1 MPARTPLAQLRR
13 AQLRRAR
20 LGRVPPGV
28 WTAALWCAY
37 TADSLRVYSGLPGM
51 PREPSGLSL
60 SASLAVAAA
69 VAAAVAGSVL
79 LRRRP
84 LPAIGLLAAAS
95 VAFGLARNSPT
106 VALAHYVAVDV
117 ALGFIVATR
126 NRPTRIAALA
136 LTLAVIP
143 GYARARM
150 AFEAPAAG
158 PPGWEVYVLT
168 AVVAWLAG
176 DSVRR
181 GRNYAERLRAHAVA
195 EAVTAER
202 LRISRELHDLVAHS
216 MGIITLQAG
225 AAARVIDTQPQRARA
240 ALFEV
245 ESAGRETLAG
255 LRRMLG
261 PLRQAAAGPA
271 AAGHA
276 DTGQGYQPGSMP
288 GLADIGRLAAAT
300 TAAGVHV
307 DVRWQ
312 GERRP
317 LPPDVELA
325 AYRIVQESVTNVVRH
340 AGTRSCQVLVADDGE
355 AVSVEVADHGQGPGD
370 GPSGTGCGLAG
381 MRERAALLNGDF
393 SAGPGPDGGFVVKAR
408 LPVPAK
414 AMSA

>member
-1 MPARTPLAQLRR
+1 
-13 AQLRRAR
+13 
-20 LGRVPPGV
+20 
-28 WTAALWCAY
+28 
-37 TADSLRVYSGLPGM
+37 
-51 PREPSGLSL
+51 
-60 SASLAVAAA
+60 VAAA

-84 LPAIGLLAAAS
+84 LLAIGLLAAAS

-106 VALAHYVAVDV
+106 ISLAHYVAVDV

-150 AFEAPAAG
+150 AFAVPAAG

-181 GRNYAERLRAHAVA
+181 ARNYAGRLRAHAVA

-225 AAARVIDTQPQRARA
+225 AAARVIDTQPQCARE

-245 ESAGRETLAG
+245 ENAGRGHDGRRRARRRAVAGRTTPAPAGCRAGRLPDRPGIGHQRGPSRRHALLPGSHRRRRRGRVRRGRRPRAGAGRRPVRYRMRPGRDARAGRPDERRFQRRTGTRRRLRRPGALAPASQGDVGVTIRVLLADDQPLIRTALQMVITDTDDIEVAGEVQLVIIAYDAG
-255 LRRMLG
+255 LV
-261 PLRQAAAGPA
+261 APA
-271 AAGHA
+271 
-276 DTGQGYQPGSMP
+276 
-288 GLADIGRLAAAT
+288 R
-300 TAAGVHV
+300 
-307 DVRWQ
+307 
-312 GERRP
+312 
-317 LPPDVELA
+317 
-325 AYRIVQESVTNVVRH
+325 
-340 AGTRSCQVLVADDGE
+340 
-355 AVSVEVADHGQGPGD
+355 
-370 GPSGTGCGLAG
+370 
-381 MRERAALLNGDF
+381 
-393 SAGPGPDGGFVVKAR
+393 
-408 LPVPAK
+408 
-414 AMSA
+414 

>member
-60 SASLAVAAA
+60 SASLAMAAA

-95 VAFGLARNSPT
+95 VA
-106 VALAHYVAVDV
+106 LAHYAAVDV

-225 AAARVIDTQPQRARA
+225 AAARVNDTQPQRARA
-240 ALFEV
+240 A
-245 ESAGRETLAG
+245 
-255 LRRMLG
+255 
-261 PLRQAAAGPA
+261 P
-271 AAGHA
+271 
-276 DTGQGYQPGSMP
+276 
-288 GLADIGRLAAAT
+288 
-300 TAAGVHV
+300 
-307 DVRWQ
+307 
-312 GERRP
+312 
-317 LPPDVELA
+317 
-325 AYRIVQESVTNVVRH
+325 
-340 AGTRSCQVLVADDGE
+340 
-355 AVSVEVADHGQGPGD
+355 
-370 GPSGTGCGLAG
+370 
-381 MRERAALLNGDF
+381 
-393 SAGPGPDGGFVVKAR
+393 
-408 LPVPAK
+408 
-414 AMSA
+414 

>member
-1 MPARTPLAQLRR
+1 MPARTPL

-28 WTAALWCAY
+28 WTAVIWCAY
-37 TADSLRVYSGLPGM
+37 TADSLRVYSGIPGM

-60 SASLAVAAA
+60 PASLAVAAA

-95 VAFGLARNSPT
+95 VAFGLARDSST
-106 VALAHYVAVDV
+106 ISLAHYVAVDV

-126 NRPTRIAALA
+126 SRRAGIAALA

-143 GYARARM
+143 GYARVRM
-150 AFEAPAAG
+150 GFGAPAG
-158 PPGWEVYVLT
+158 GSPGWEVYVLT

-181 GRNYAERLRAHAVA
+181 ARNYAERLRAHAVA

-216 MGIITLQAG
+216 MGIIALQAG
-225 AAARVIDTQPQRARA
+225 AAARVIDTQPQRARE

-261 PLRQAAAGPA
+261 PLRPCNAS
-271 AAGHA
+271 
-276 DTGQGYQPGSMP
+276 QGYQPGSMP
-288 GLADIGRLAAAT
+288 GLADIDRLAAAT

-307 DVRWQ
+307 DVRWE

-340 AGTRSCQVLVADDGE
+340 AGTRSCQVLIADDGE

-393 SAGPGPDGGFVVKAR
+393 SAGPGPGGGFVVRGR
-408 LPVPAK
+408 LPLAAK

>member
-1 MPARTPLAQLRR
+1 M
-13 AQLRRAR
+13 
-20 LGRVPPGV
+20 
-28 WTAALWCAY
+28 WTAVIWCAY

-51 PREPSGLSL
+51 PRAPAGLSL
-60 SASLAVAAA
+60 SGSLAVAAA
-69 VAAAVAGSVL
+69 VAAAVTGSVL

-84 LPAIGLLAAAS
+84 RPALGLLIAAS
-95 VAFGLARNSPT
+95 VTFGLARNSPT
-106 VALAHYVAVDV
+106 IALAHYVAVDV

-150 AFEAPAAG
+150 AFEVPAAG

-181 GRNYAERLRAHAVA
+181 ARNYAERLRAHAVA

-225 AAARVIDTQPQRARA
+225 AAARVIDTQPQRARE

-261 PLRQAAAGPA
+261 PLRPSDASK
-271 AAGHA
+271 
-276 DTGQGYQPGSMP
+276 DYQPGSMP

-340 AGTRSCQVLVADDGE
+340 AGTRSCQVLIADDGE
-355 AVSVEVADHGQGPGD
+355 AVSIEVADHGQGPGD

-381 MRERAALLNGDF
+381 MRERAVLLHGDF
-393 SAGPGPDGGFVVKAR
+393 SAGPGPDGGFVVRAR
-408 LPVPAK
+408 LPVPAE

>member
-1 MPARTPLAQLRR
+1 
-13 AQLRRAR
+13 
-20 LGRVPPGV
+20 
-28 WTAALWCAY
+28 
-37 TADSLRVYSGLPGM
+37 
-51 PREPSGLSL
+51 
-60 SASLAVAAA
+60 VAAA

-84 LPAIGLLAAAS
+84 LLAIGLLAAAS

-106 VALAHYVAVDV
+106 ISLAHYVAVDV

-150 AFEAPAAG
+150 AFAVPAAG

-181 GRNYAERLRAHAVA
+181 ARNYAGRLRAHAVA

-225 AAARVIDTQPQRARA
+225 AAARVIDTQPQRVRE

-245 ESAGRETLAG
+245 ENAGRG
-255 LRRMLG
+255 
-261 PLRQAAAGPA
+261 
-271 AAGHA
+271 
-276 DTGQGYQPGSMP
+276 
-288 GLADIGRLAAAT
+288 
-300 TAAGVHV
+300 AAGVHV

-325 AYRIVQESVTNVVRH
+325 AYRIIQESVTNVVRH
-340 AGTRSCQVLVADDGE
+340 AGTRSCQVLIADDGE

-381 MRERAALLNGDF
+381 MRERAVLLNGDF
-393 SAGPGPDGGFVVKAR
+393 SAGPGPDGGFVVRAR
-408 LPVPAK
+408 LPLPAK

>member
-1 MPARTPLAQLRR
+1 MPARTPLAQLR
-13 AQLRRAR
+13 QAR

-28 WTAALWCAY
+28 WTAVIWCAY
-37 TADSLRVYSGLPGM
+37 PADSLRVYSGIPGM

-60 SASLAVAAA
+60 PASLAVAAA

-95 VAFGLARNSPT
+95 VAFGLARDSPT
-106 VALAHYVAVDV
+106 ISLAHYVAVDV

-126 NRPTRIAALA
+126 SRRAGIAALA

-143 GYARARM
+143 GYARVRM
-150 AFEAPAAG
+150 GFGAPAG
-158 PPGWEVYVLT
+158 GSPGWEVYVLT

-181 GRNYAERLRAHAVA
+181 ARNYAERLRAHAVA

-216 MGIITLQAG
+216 MGIIALQAG
-225 AAARVIDTQPQRARA
+225 AAARVIDTQPQRARE

-261 PLRQAAAGPA
+261 PLRQAAAGQA
-271 AAGHA
+271 AAG
-276 DTGQGYQPGSMP
+276 Q
-288 GLADIGRLAAAT
+288 AAA
-300 TAAGVHV
+300 G
-307 DVRWQ
+307 
-312 GERRP
+312 
-317 LPPDVELA
+317 
-325 AYRIVQESVTNVVRH
+325 
-340 AGTRSCQVLVADDGE
+340 
-355 AVSVEVADHGQGPGD
+355 
-370 GPSGTGCGLAG
+370 
-381 MRERAALLNGDF
+381 
-393 SAGPGPDGGFVVKAR
+393 
-408 LPVPAK
+408 
-414 AMSA
+414 

>member
-1 MPARTPLAQLRR
+1 MPGKTPL
-13 AQLRRAR
+13 AR

-28 WTAALWCAY
+28 WTAVIWCAY

-51 PREPSGLSL
+51 PREQSGLSL

-69 VAAAVAGSVL
+69 VAAAVTGSVL

-84 LPAIGLLAAAS
+84 LPAIGLLIAAS
-95 VAFGLARNSPT
+95 VTAGLVRNSPT
-106 VALAHYVAVDV
+106 ISLAHYAAVDV
-117 ALGFIVATR
+117 ALGFIVAAR
-126 NRPTRIAALA
+126 SRRAGIAALA

-181 GRNYAERLRAHAVA
+181 ARNYAERLRAHAVA

-225 AAARVIDTQPQRARA
+225 AAARVIDTQPQRARQ

-261 PLRQAAAGPA
+261 PLRQADA
-271 AAGHA
+271 
-276 DTGQGYQPGSMP
+276 GQGYHPGSMP

-307 DVRWQ
+307 DVQRQ

-325 AYRIVQESVTNVVRH
+325 AYRIVQESVANVVRH
-340 AGTRSCQVLVADDGE
+340 AGTRSCQVLIADDGE

-381 MRERAALLNGDF
+381 MRERVALLNGDF
-393 SAGPGPDGGFVVKAR
+393 SAGPGPGGGFVVRAR
-408 LPVPAK
+408 LPLPAK
-414 AMSA
+414 AIPA

>member
-1 MPARTPLAQLRR
+1 
-13 AQLRRAR
+13 
-20 LGRVPPGV
+20 
-28 WTAALWCAY
+28 
-37 TADSLRVYSGLPGM
+37 M

-69 VAAAVAGSVL
+69 VAAAVTGSVL

-84 LPAIGLLAAAS
+84 LLAIGLLIAAS
-95 VAFGLARNSPT
+95 VAFGLVRDSPT

-126 NRPTRIAALA
+126 NRPTRIA
-136 LTLAVIP
+136 
-143 GYARARM
+143 
-150 AFEAPAAG
+150 
-158 PPGWEVYVLT
+158 
-168 AVVAWLAG
+168 VVAWLAG

-181 GRNYAERLRAHAVA
+181 ARNYAERLRAHAVA

-255 LRRMLG
+255 LRRMLS
-261 PLRQAAAGPA
+261 PLRQAD
-271 AAGHA
+271 AGHA
-276 DTGQGYQPGSMP
+276 DTGHADAVQGYQPGSMP

-307 DVRWQ
+307 DVQWK
-312 GERRP
+312 GERRQ
-317 LPPDVELA
+317 LPPDFELA

-340 AGTRSCQVLVADDGE
+340 AGTRSCQVLIADDGE
-355 AVSVEVADHGQGPGD
+355 AVSIEVADHGQGPGD
-370 GPSGTGCGLAG
+370 GPSGT
-381 MRERAALLNGDF
+381 
-393 SAGPGPDGGFVVKAR
+393 
-408 LPVPAK
+408 
-414 AMSA
+414 